1 MLSAPFLQLHTA
13 MYEWSKECP
22 PDAKNALTSFFLS
35 TEFLDRTEV
44 FYYGKKKRMTIHHQV
59 MEEASNINFH
69 M

>member
-1 MLSAPFLQLHTA
+1 MLSALFLQLHTA
-13 MYEWSKECP
+13 TYEWGKECP

-44 FYYGKKKRMTIHHQV
+44 FYYGKKKRMAIYHHV
-59 MEEASNINFH
+59 KEGASNINFL